1 MKQFIYSFN
10 EGSKEMRN
18 LLGNKGANIA
28 EMMQIGLPVPFGF
41 TITTKACS
49 KFYEN
54 GCELTTEM
62 EEEIFEKITE
72 LEDVTGKTFGGGE
85 NPLLVSVRTDAAV
98 SMPGLAETILNLGI
112 NDETAEA
119 LCKIAGDRSFAED
132 IYQRFKQMYRKTVG
146 CPEEEAVPQD
156 VRQQLVC
163 AVKAAFLS
171 WESEEAKVYRAK
183 LASEPSETEGVA
195 VNIQAMVFGNLGENS
210 AVGMATTRNCE
221 TGEKE
226 LSGSFV
232 VKTQGKDITDSK
244 EMKDISKLTDNF
256 PKAYES
262 LIKISGI
269 LEKHYKDVQNMEFTI
284 ENNKLY
290 MLQTSTADRT
300 AEAALKIAVDMVSE
314 EIIMPKTAILRQDAN
329 NMEGLVSQIRQG
341 QGEKI
346 TALKENYRVLMD
358 WVDDVRELKVRVNV
372 DSEEQARNALEL
384 GAEGIGL
391 CRSENMICES
401 GEMLETFKQN
411 QRSEFERIYRVM
423 GEKPVTIRLLDLPV
437 TLPEITEI
445 QTEAIIEAALAV
457 GKETENNIEIE
468 ILVPMVSTLEEF
480 KRVKKRV
487 EKAAMRCTQ
496 NVEHKPEILVGTM
509 IETPR
514 AALIADKIA
523 AECDFFSFGTNDL
536 TQMVFGLSRDEE
548 ATDVI
553 EDYIA
558 NGILKENPFRTLD
571 VDGVG
576 RLVEFAA
583 SMGRHTKPKLKLGIC
598 GEQASDARSI
608 EFCHKIGMNY
618 LSCQPAKV
626 PAAKLAAAQAAVR
639 NEVKEI

>member
-41 TITTKACS
+41 TITAKACS

-54 GCELTTEM
+54 GCQLTEEM
-62 EEEIFEKITE
+62 EEEIFEKIAE
-72 LEDVTGKTFGGGE
+72 LEDVTGKTFGAGE
-85 NPLLVSVRTDAAV
+85 NPLLVAVRTGAAV

-119 LCKIAGDRSFAED
+119 LCKRTGDKAFAED
-132 IYQRFKQMYRKTVG
+132 TYGRFRQMYRKTVG

-156 VRQQLVC
+156 VRQQLIC

-171 WESEEAKVYRAK
+171 WESEEAKAYRARYVY
-183 LASEPSETEGVA
+183 EPSDIEGVA
-195 VNIQAMVFGNLGENS
+195 VNIQAMVFGNLGNHS
-210 AVGMATTRNCE
+210 AVGMAATRDCE

-226 LSGSFV
+226 LSGSFAA
-232 VKTQGKDITDSK
+232 KTQGKDIANAKDR
-244 EMKDISKLTDNF
+244 KDISRLTESF

-269 LEKHYKDVQNMEFTI
+269 LEKHYKDAQNMEFTI
-284 ENNKLY
+284 ENSKLY
-290 MLQTSTADRT
+290 MLQTSTAERT
-300 AEAALKIAVDMVSE
+300 PEAALKIAVDMVSE
-314 EIIMPKTAILRQDAN
+314 EIIAPKTAILRQNAD
-329 NMEGLVSQIRQG
+329 NMEELVAQIRQG
-341 QGEKI
+341 KGEK
-346 TALKENYRVLMD
+346 TAELKENYRILMD
-358 WVDDVRELKVRVNV
+358 WVDDVRELKVRVNA
-372 DSEEQARNALEL
+372 DNEEQARNAMEL

-391 CRSENMICES
+391 CRTENMICES
-401 GEMLETFKQN
+401 GEVLETFKAN
-411 QRSEFERIYRVM
+411 QRSEFERIYRIM
-423 GEKPVTIRLLDLPV
+423 GEKPVTIRLLDIPV

-457 GKETENNIEIE
+457 GEETEKDMEIE

-480 KRVKKRV
+480 KRVKRRV
-487 EKAAMRCTQ
+487 EKAVLRCTQ
-496 NVEHKPEILVGTM
+496 NAEHKPEILLGTM

-548 ATDVI
+548 AASVI
-553 EDYIA
+553 DDYIA
-558 NGILKENPFRTLD
+558 NGILKENPFKTLD
-571 VDGVG
+571 IDGVG

-583 SMGRHTKPKLKLGIC
+583 SMGKHAKAKLKLGIC
-598 GEQASDARSI
+598 GEQAADVKSI

-618 LSCQPAKV
+618 LSCAPAKV

>member
-54 GCELTTEM
+54 GCELTVEM
-62 EEEIFEKITE
+62 EEEIFEKIAE

-85 NPLLVSVRTDAAV
+85 NPLLVSVRTDAAIP
-98 SMPGLAETILNLGI
+98 MPGLAETILNLGI

-132 IYQRFKQMYRKTVG
+132 TYQRFKQMFRKTVG
-146 CPEEEAVPQD
+146 SPETEAVPQD
-156 VRQQLVC
+156 ARQQLIC
-163 AVKAAFLS
+163 AIKAAFLS
-171 WESEEAKVYRAK
+171 WESEEAKAYRAK
-183 LASEPSETEGVA
+183 HVSDTAETEGVA
-195 VNIQAMVFGNLGENS
+195 VNIQAMVFGNLGDNS
-210 AVGMATTRNCE
+210 AVGMAATRNCK

-226 LSGSFV
+226 LTGSFAA
-232 VKTQGKDITDSK
+232 KTQGKDIIGSK
-244 EMKDISKLTDNF
+244 ELKDVSKLAENF

-269 LEKHYKDVQNMEFTI
+269 LEKHYKDAQNMEFTI
-284 ENNKLY
+284 ENSKLY
-290 MLQTSTADRT
+290 MLQTSNADRT

-314 EIIMPKTAILRQDAN
+314 EIITPKTAILRQDADS
-329 NMEGLVSQIRQG
+329 MEDLVSQIRQG
-341 QGEKI
+341 QGEEI
-346 TALKENYRVLMD
+346 AELKENYRILME
-358 WVDDVRELKVRVNV
+358 WVDDVRELKVRVNA

-391 CRSENMICES
+391 CRTENMISES
-401 GEMLETFKQN
+401 GELLETFKED
-411 QRSEFERIYRVM
+411 QRREFEKIYRAM
-423 GEKPVTIRLLDLPV
+423 GDKPVTIRLLDLPV

-445 QTEAIIEAALAV
+445 QTEAIIDAAVTV
-457 GKETENNIEIE
+457 GKEIERDIQIE
-468 ILVPMVSTLEEF
+468 ILVPMVSTIEEF
-480 KRVKKRV
+480 KRVKRTV
-487 EKAAMRCTQ
+487 ENAARKCTP
-496 NVEHKPEILVGTM
+496 EAEKKPELLIGTM

-548 ATDVI
+548 ATSVI
-553 EDYIA
+553 EDYVN
-558 NGILKENPFRTLD
+558 NGILKENPFKTLD
-571 VDGVG
+571 LDGVG
-576 RLVEFAA
+576 RLVELAA
-583 SMGRHTKPKLKLGIC
+583 SMGKHTKSKLKLGIC
-598 GEQASDARSI
+598 GEQASDVKTI